1 MTSRFLGCYSK
12 NQPLVALGIISIRV
26 VLQLCWHFNEA
37 LADLGGIEGYLLVL
51 SSGHPTSAVR
61 PRKPRFEK
69 AAAKGDPGHLGGSK
83 QARGYPEATAV
94 SSWSRLGDLGYPQH
108 PAPTLGPEVRD
119 CSSHHRREPQLGAGE
134 SLKHGSAMICA
145 K

>member
-1 MTSRFLGCYSK
+1 MGCYSK

-94 SSWSRLGDLGYPQH
+94 SSWVIWGTPNIRPRH
-108 PAPTLGPEVRD
+108 WAPRCETA
-119 CSSHHRREPQLGAGE
+119 HRIIDGNL
-134 SLKHGSAMICA
+134 SLVLANH
-145 K
+145 